1 MQDLVMRKKFSSEIE
16 PPLLIRD
23 GDDFQDEEI
32 ITPYVIVNK
41 TDLAIIVKR
50 LFKKQVQDNSMQQ
63 YQDLLKA

>member
-1 MQDLVMRKKFSSEIE
+1 MRKKFSSEIE
-16 PPLLIRD
+16 PPLLKRD

>member
-1 MQDLVMRKKFSSEIE
+1 MRKKVSTEFNE
-16 PPLLIRD
+16 PPLIKRD
-23 GDDFQDEEI
+23 IDDQLDEEM

-50 LFKKQVQDNSMQQ
+50 LFKKQQLDSSLEQ